1 MGTVDH
7 DLHRTR
13 RGALNPFFA
22 KRSVIETLPFVQD
35 IIERLSD
42 RFDAASK
49 RAEPMN
55 LKYGYAALTLDV
67 MTEYCFSK
75 DPNNVMKSDYGRKF
89 FDNVDSFL
97 VISLVV
103 C

>member
-1 MGTVDH
+1 MDH

-22 KRSVIETLPFVQD
+22 KRSVVEILPFVQD

-49 RAEPMN
+49 TAEPIN
-55 LKYGYAALTLDV
+55 LKYSYAALTLDV
-67 MTEYCFSK
+67 MNEYCFSR
-75 DPNNVMKSDYGRKF
+75 DTQTVLKSDYGRKS
-89 FDNVDSFL
+89 FDDVDSFL
-97 VISLVV
+97 MISLAV
-103 C
+103 